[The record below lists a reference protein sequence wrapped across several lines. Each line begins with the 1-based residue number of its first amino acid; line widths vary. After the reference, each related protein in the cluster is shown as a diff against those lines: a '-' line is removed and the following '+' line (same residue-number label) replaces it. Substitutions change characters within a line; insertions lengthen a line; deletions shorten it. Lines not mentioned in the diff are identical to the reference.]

1 MRPQSRIAAIADLAH
16 GIVTREQLLA
26 AGLSS
31 EQIKRRVRGDAL
43 RRVFP
48 GVYRVGPLTTEA
60 RYMAAVKACGP
71 GALLSG
77 PAAAHLFGVIK
88 GPPPKPHVTTRTE
101 KRIPGIQ
108 TRRSRAICDS
118 HATKCKGIPVTTI
131 P

>member
-77 PAAAHLFGVIK
+77 PAAAHLFELIK
-88 GPPPKPHVTTRTE
+88 GPPPPPHVTARTE
-101 KRIPGIQ
+101 RDI
-108 TRRSRAICDS
+108 
-118 HATKCKGIPVTTI
+118 KGIATRHSARICTS
-131 P
+131 